1 MAADQIHVTKAGRRA
16 PAVLMV
22 LIAAFIASGA
32 TAIRAVAAV
41 PPEGL
46 HVAGNRLLD
55 GQGQRVTLRGVNRSG
70 TEYACIQG
78 FGIFDGP
85 SNASSVHAIASWH
98 VKFVREPMN
107 EDCGH
112 ALTSV
117 KRVDSGIA
125 YRRAILRSVVPIH

>member
-1 MAADQIHVTKAGRRA
+1 
-16 PAVLMV
+16 MV

-41 PPEGL
+41 PPQGL

-98 VKFVREPMN
+98 VNFVRVPLN
-107 EDCGH
+107 EDCWLGINH
-112 ALTSV
+112 V
-117 KRVDSGIA
+117 KRVDSGNA
-125 YRRAILRSVVPIH
+125 YRRAILRYVAQLHRAGIHCACA